1 MGRPKGSKNK
11 PKNVVV
17 DTGEMILKQ
26 SQSKTVEE
34 VIKEEKEKAK
44 KNGLNEPDFD
54 FNEEYKSGD
63 KIYYVLLNY
72 LTGDKELLE
81 LTVRTIYARSLVA
94 WEDKGMARLIGY
106 KDRDWIFRDRREA
119 ECYYKAAKVE
129 AKYGND
135 KNW

>member
-34 VIKEEKEKAK
+34 VIKEEKDNAK
-44 KNGLNEPDFD
+44 KNGLTEPDFD

-119 ECYYKAAKVE
+119 ESYYRTAKVE
-129 AKYGND
+129 ALYGNQ
-135 KNW
+135 